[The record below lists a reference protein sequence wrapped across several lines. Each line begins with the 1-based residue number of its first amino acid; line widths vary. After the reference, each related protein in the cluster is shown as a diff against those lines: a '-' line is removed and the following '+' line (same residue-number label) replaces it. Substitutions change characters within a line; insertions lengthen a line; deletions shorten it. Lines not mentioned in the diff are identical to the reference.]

1 MPYKDKQKQRE
12 YKKKWRSQNKE
23 RYRLEQYLGSIRREI
38 KKISLEG
45 MSEENQQRYDL
56 LLKNLEKAQK
66 EQSELVELENQKI
79 NLQNEAKRKLE
90 QEIIRKEIE
99 NLRDKQESIFL
110 EQHESRLKEKE
121 RLLSEIKELEKQT
134 FLKTQY
140 KYTNAQHYYFKK
152 RQNKLKSSVPTIEQV
167 CKNKKLDIRKNLTRR
182 KYKAMEYIW
191 EYKLNHP
198 CKDCGESHPAVLCF
212 HHRDPK
218 EKTSEIGRLV
228 AKGKSIKSIQQ
239 EINKC
244 DVLCHNCHTMLHWKE
259 RFDTE
264 SSKDVYDIFS

>member
-1 MPYKDKQKQRE
+1 MKYMPYKDKQRQKE

-23 RYRLEQYLGSIRREI
+23 RYRLGQHLGSIRREI

-66 EQSELVELENQKI
+66 EQSELIELENQKI

-90 QEIIRKEIE
+90 QEIVRKELE

-121 RLLSEIKELEKQT
+121 KLLSEIKELEKQT

-140 KYTNAQHYYFKK
+140 KYTDAQHYYFKK
-152 RQNKLKSSVPTIEQV
+152 RQNKLKSTVPTTEQV
-167 CKNKKLDIRKNLTRR
+167 CKNKKLDIQKNLTRR
-182 KYKAMEYIW
+182 KYKAMEYVW
-191 EYKLNHP
+191 NYKLAHP
-198 CKDCGESHPAVLCF
+198 CKTCGESHPAVLCF
-212 HHRDPK
+212 HHRDPSTK
-218 EKTSEIGRLV
+218 ESLISKMATR
-228 AKGKSIKSIQQ
+228 GKSTEAIQK
-239 EINKC
+239 EIDKC
-244 DVLCHNCHTMLHWKE
+244 DVLCMNCHTLHHWKE
-259 RFDTE
+259 RF
-264 SSKDVYDIFS
+264 SS